1 MFGIDDALLGAVLP
15 SAIGAV
21 GSWFGGQQAQKGA
34 AEQQASSARMA
45 KEQMDFQE
53 RMSSTAY
60 QRGVADIKA
69 AGLNPGIL
77 YGGASA
83 ASTPS
88 GAMGQAQNI
97 RGAGVNS
104 GMAGLQMAKDLA
116 LTAAQIRNVNSGTAV
131 NTANAAKAAMD
142 TEVTAKEAGLRFW
155 QRSNG
160 RSWQAEM
167 NDLMLE
173 QLRSGLGLTSANTRA
188 TSARA
193 VLDEL
198 SQPKARAES
207 EFFKGVGKYKPY
219 VDAVSSFV
227 PNFSFSKKF

>member
-88 GAMGQAQNI
+88 GAMGQAQNV

-104 GMAGLQMAKDLA
+104 AMAGLQMAKDLA
-116 LTAAQIRNVNSGTAV
+116 LTAAQIRNVNSSSAV
-131 NTANAAKAAMD
+131 NTANAARAAME
-142 TEVTAKEAGLRFW
+142 TEIKSQEAGLRFW
-155 QRSNG
+155 SPKDG
-160 RSWQAEM
+160 KSWQAQM
-167 NDLMLE
+167 NELMLQ

-198 SQPKARAES
+198 GQSKARAES
-207 EFFKGVGKYKPY
+207 QFYKGVGRYQPY
-219 VDAVSSFV
+219 VNMAEPFIPKLSF
-227 PNFSFSKKF
+227 KF